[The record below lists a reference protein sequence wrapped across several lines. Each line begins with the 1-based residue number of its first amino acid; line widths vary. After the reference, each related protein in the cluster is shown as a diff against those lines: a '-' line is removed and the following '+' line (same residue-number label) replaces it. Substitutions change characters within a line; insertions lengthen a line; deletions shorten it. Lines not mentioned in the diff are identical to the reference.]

1 MTQRV
6 TGEMHATTILAVR
19 QGNAVAMAGDGQVTV
34 GDVVMKH
41 HARKIRRLHGN
52 RVLAGFA
59 GSTADA
65 LTLFDKFEA
74 MLERYQGNLRRAA
87 VELTKEWR
95 TDKFLRRL
103 EAMLLV
109 ADPEQLLVLTGD
121 GDVIEPD
128 DGVAAIGSGGTYAQ
142 AAARALVRHTSLPA
156 DQIARAAMEIAAAM
170 CIYTNDE
177 IILFTLDGAHDE
189 QAPAAADDRE
199 AAADGSNGHAAPAA
213 ASASTHAATARRR
226 DGGSA

>member
-19 QGNAVAMAGDGQVTV
+19 RGNDVAMAGDGQVTV

-41 HARKIRRLHGN
+41 TARKIRRLAGG
-52 RVLAGFA
+52 RALAGFA

-65 LTLFDKFEA
+65 LTLFDKFES
-74 MLERYQGNLRRAA
+74 MMERYQGNLRRAA

-109 ADPEQLLVLTGD
+109 ASADELLVLTGD

-128 DGVAAIGSGGTYAQ
+128 DGVAAIGSGGVYAQ
-142 AAARALVRHTSLPA
+142 AAARALVRHTEMSA
-156 DQIARAAMEIAAAM
+156 EQIARSAMDIAASM
-170 CIYTNDE
+170 CIYTNDH
-177 IILFTLDGAHDE
+177 ILLFSLGIDAPSGDAASDGASAGE
-189 QAPAAADDRE
+189 PTGAGASGAPRQR
-199 AAADGSNGHAAPAA
+199 
-213 ASASTHAATARRR
+213 SAVE
-226 DGGSA
+226 

>member
-19 QGNAVAMAGDGQVTV
+19 RGNDVAMAGDGQVTV

-41 HARKIRRLHGN
+41 TARKIRRLAGG
-52 RVLAGFA
+52 RALAGFA

-74 MLERYQGNLRRAA
+74 MMERYQGNLRRAA

-109 ADPEQLLVLTGD
+109 ASRDELLVLTGD

-128 DGVAAIGSGGTYAQ
+128 DGVAAIGSGGVYAQ
-142 AAARALVRHTSLPA
+142 AAARALVRHTEMSA
-156 DQIARAAMEIAAAM
+156 EQIAREAMDIAASM
-170 CIYTNDE
+170 CIYTNNH
-177 IILFTLDGAHDE
+177 ILLFSLDGE
-189 QAPAAADDRE
+189 LSTS
-199 AAADGSNGHAAPAA
+199 DGVSSA
-213 ASASTHAATARRR
+213 AS
-226 DGGSA
+226 DGAGKSGANGKPRQTSEVE

>member
-19 QGNAVAMAGDGQVTV
+19 QGGAVAMAGDGQVTV
-34 GDVVMKH
+34 GDMVMKH
-41 HARKIRRLHGN
+41 HARKIRRLLNG

-65 LTLFDKFEA
+65 LALFDKFEA
-74 MLERYQGNLRRAA
+74 MLERFQGNLRRAA

-109 ADPEQLLVLTGD
+109 ADRDQLLVLTGD

-128 DGVAAIGSGGTYAQ
+128 DGVAAIGSGGAYAQ
-142 AAARALVRHTSLPA
+142 AAARALVRHTALSA
-156 DQIARAAMEIAAAM
+156 TEVARAAMDIAAAM
-170 CIYTNDE
+170 CIYTNDQ
-177 IILFTLDGAHDE
+177 IVLYTLDDADHAED
-189 QAPAAADDRE
+189 AADELGEPAGEPPRRRE
-199 AAADGSNGHAAPAA
+199 RA
-213 ASASTHAATARRR
+213 ASAADA
-226 DGGSA
+226 

>member
-19 QGNAVAMAGDGQVTV
+19 RGNDVAMAGDGQVTV

-41 HARKIRRLHGN
+41 TARKIRRLAGG
-52 RVLAGFA
+52 RALAGFA

-74 MLERYQGNLRRAA
+74 MMERYQGNLRRAA

-109 ADPEQLLVLTGD
+109 ASRDELLVLTGD

-128 DGVAAIGSGGTYAQ
+128 DGVAAIGSGGVYAQ
-142 AAARALVRHTSLPA
+142 AAARALVRHTEMSA
-156 DQIARAAMEIAAAM
+156 EQIAREAMNIAASM
-170 CIYTNDE
+170 CIYTNDH
-177 IILFTLDGAHDE
+177 ILLFSLDGELSASD
-189 QAPAAADDRE
+189 
-199 AAADGSNGHAAPAA
+199 A
-213 ASASTHAATARRR
+213 ASGAASGAAS
-226 DGGSA
+226 DGAGKLGANGNPRQTSEVE

>member
-1 MTQRV
+1 
-6 TGEMHATTILAVR
+6 MHATTILAVR
-19 QGNAVAMAGDGQVTV
+19 QAGSVAMAGDGQVTV

-109 ADPEQLLVLTGD
+109 ADADQLLVLTGD

-156 DQIARAAMEIAAAM
+156 DQVARAAMEIAAAM

-177 IILFTLDGAHDE
+177 IILYTLDGADE
-189 QAPAAADDRE
+189 KE
-199 AAADGSNGHAAPAA
+199 AALDDDTHKNARDGHDGHATTAH
-213 ASASTHAATARRR
+213 SASSRRSAGR
-226 DGGSA
+226 DA

>member
-1 MTQRV
+1 MIPMTQRV

-19 QGNAVAMAGDGQVTV
+19 REHDVAMAGDGQVTV

-41 HARKIRRLHGN
+41 TARKIRQLAGG

-95 TDKFLRRL
+95 TDKYLRRL

-109 ADPEQLLVLTGD
+109 ASADELLVLTGD

-128 DGVAAIGSGGTYAQ
+128 DGVAAIGSGGVYAQ
-142 AAARALVRHTSLPA
+142 AAARALVRHTKMGASE
-156 DQIARAAMEIAAAM
+156 IARSAMDIAASM
-170 CIYTNDE
+170 CIYTNDR
-177 IILFTLDGAHDE
+177 ILLFTLGDGKLSSDSADGAT
-189 QAPAAADDRE
+189 RE
-199 AAADGSNGHAAPAA
+199 G
-213 ASASTHAATARRR
+213 ATSDFAGAR
-226 DGGSA
+226 AEA